1 MLTSISFPETT
12 KKTIEEIA
20 AVFGDDVAVRIDD
33 ADKEVGMGAIQ
44 QHDAK
49 EHAATAHNI
58 EQL

>member
-12 KKTIEEIA
+12 KKTIEETA

-33 ADKEVGMGAIQ
+33 ADKEVDMGAVQ
-44 QHDAK
+44 QHDTK
-49 EHAATAHNI
+49 ENAATVHNI